1 MGCFGLLE
9 WYRAVFG
16 YFQVLM
22 SEEPVV
28 LVERRDRI
36 LLITINRPE
45 AKNAVN
51 AAVSKR
57 LADAM
62 DRLDDDA
69 GLSVGVLTG
78 AGGTFSAGMDL
89 KAFARGENVV
99 VQGRGMG
106 FTERPPV
113 KPLIAAVEGYALA
126 GGTELALATDLI
138 VASKDSAFGIPEVKR
153 GLVAG
158 GGGLLRLPQRIPY
171 QIAME
176 LALTGD
182 NLPAQRAHELG
193 LVNKLTEPG
202 GALDGALELA
212 ERITANGPL
221 AVAATK
227 RIVTEA
233 RGWDPDTMF
242 SEQLK
247 ILMPVFASN
256 DAKEGAIAFAEKR
269 PPRWTGT

>member
-1 MGCFGLLE
+1 
-9 WYRAVFG
+9 
-16 YFQVLM
+16 
-22 SEEPVV
+22 
-28 LVERRDRI
+28 
-36 LLITINRPE
+36 
-45 AKNAVN
+45 
-51 AAVSKR
+51 
-57 LADAM
+57 
-62 DRLDDDA
+62 
-69 GLSVGVLTG
+69 
-78 AGGTFSAGMDL
+78 MDL

-99 VQGRGMG
+99 VEGRGMG

-138 VASKDSAFGIPEVKR
+138 VASKESAFGIPEVKR

-171 QIAME
+171 AIAME

-193 LVNKLTEPG
+193 LVNVLAEPG
-202 GALDGALELA
+202 SALDAAIALA
-212 ERITANGPL
+212 EKITANGPL

-227 RIVTEA
+227 RIIVES
-233 RGWDPDTMF
+233 RGWSPESQF
-242 SEQLK
+242 AEQTR
-247 ILMPVFASN
+247 ILMPVFSSN

-269 PPRWTGT
+269 APKWTGT